1 MYYLGVDLGGTN
13 IFVGLVD
20 ENGKIISKES
30 TPTISV
36 RSADLI
42 LDDLIALCKKV
53 VAENNLELS
62 DVEYVGI
69 GVPGVVNRETGV
81 LEYANNLNFKHTN
94 IAEYVGKA
102 LGLQVYLENDANCA
116 AIGEITTGAGDG
128 LKDVIYITLGTGVGS
143 GIIVNGKLLRG
154 AFGGGTE
161 AGHMVVMYEGEQCTC
176 GRLGCWEAY
185 ASATALA
192 REGRMAAA
200 KYPNCE
206 IYNLVDGNI
215 KLINAKMVFD
225 AGDKGDEV
233 ALDIIDKYI
242 KYVAIGIVNLVN
254 IFEPQS
260 VIIGGGVC
268 AQGVKL
274 TRPIQQ
280 IVRDKAYGGNCKT
293 EIKVAKL
300 GNDAGIVG
308 AAMLGNYQE

>member
-20 ENGKIISKES
+20 ENGKIISKET

-36 RSADLI
+36 RSDELILKDLI
-42 LDDLIALCKKV
+42 ELCKKIV
-53 VAENNLELS
+53 KDNNLELK
-62 DVEYVGI
+62 DIEYVGI
-69 GVPGVVNRETGV
+69 GVPGTVDRENGI
-81 LEYANNLNFKHTN
+81 LKYANNLNFDNTN
-94 IAEYVGKA
+94 IVEIVGTS
-102 LGLQVYLENDANCA
+102 LGLPVYLENDANCA
-116 AIGEITTGAGDG
+116 AIGEMTAGAGNG
-128 LKDVIYITLGTGVGS
+128 QKNVIYITLGTGVGS

-154 AFGGGTE
+154 AFGGGSE
-161 AGHMVVMYEGEQCTC
+161 AGHMVVMYEGEQCSC
-176 GRLGCWEAY
+176 GRLGCWESY

-242 KYVAIGIVNLVN
+242 KYIAIGVVNLVN

-268 AQGVKL
+268 AQGVKI

-280 IVRDKAYGGNCKT
+280 IVHDKAYGGDCKT
-293 EIKVAKL
+293 VVRVAEL
-300 GNDAGIVG
+300 GNEAGIVG
-308 AAMLGNYQE
+308 AAMLGKYQE

>member
-53 VAENNLELS
+53 VAENNVELS

-81 LEYANNLNFKHTN
+81 LEYANNLNFNHTN

-161 AGHMVVMYEGEQCTC
+161 AGHMVVM
-176 GRLGCWEAY
+176 
-185 ASATALA
+185 
-192 REGRMAAA
+192 
-200 KYPNCE
+200 
-206 IYNLVDGNI
+206 
-215 KLINAKMVFD
+215 
-225 AGDKGDEV
+225 
-233 ALDIIDKYI
+233 
-242 KYVAIGIVNLVN
+242 
-254 IFEPQS
+254 
-260 VIIGGGVC
+260 
-268 AQGVKL
+268 
-274 TRPIQQ
+274 
-280 IVRDKAYGGNCKT
+280 
-293 EIKVAKL
+293 
-300 GNDAGIVG
+300 
-308 AAMLGNYQE
+308 